1 MKLSSAYSGAWI
13 AVLAA
18 AADRI
23 SKVLAERMDPAQV
36 ISLIPGVIR
45 LRRTVNTGMAFSM
58 FSGQTLML
66 ALVSALLVA
75 GLIAWM
81 IVRPDLSRLL
91 RTGLWLVVGGGLG
104 NLWDRIVYGAVIDF
118 IEPTFVRFAVF
129 NLADVFICVGAGLAA
144 LAMILE
150 ENKKEPGHE

>member
-18 AADRI
+18 ATDRV

-66 ALVSALLVA
+66 TLVSALLVA

-81 IVRPDLSRLL
+81 IVRPNLSRLL

-104 NLWDRIVYGAVIDF
+104 NLWDRIV
-118 IEPTFVRFAVF
+118 
-129 NLADVFICVGAGLAA
+129 
-144 LAMILE
+144 
-150 ENKKEPGHE
+150 

>member
-18 AADRI
+18 ATDRV

-45 LRRTVNTGMAFSM
+45 LRRTANTGMAFSM

-75 GLIAWM
+75 GLITWM
-81 IVRPDLSRLL
+81 IVRPNLSQLL